1 MWLGE
6 VKMGEYRVGLKQ
18 ISCEDIDGTAA
29 FWYTKCL
36 FIF

>member
-18 ISCEDIDGTAA
+18 ISCEGIDGTARIVN
-29 FWYTKCL
+29 FCFLLY
-36 FIF
+36 